1 MTHKF
6 NNLIDL
12 VKIVSEMERDLGLS
26 DISNSER
33 KVLLAISD
41 LENREGVAKTKAILS
56 HELTVGISRP
66 SVFRALAKFLMLII
80 LVKVNLLIFLVPQK
94 EKDFRVL

>member
-12 VKIVSEMERDLGLS
+12 VKIVTEMERDLGLD

-33 KVLLAISD
+33 NVLLAISD
-41 LENREGVAKTKAILS
+41 LENAEGVANTKSILS
-56 HELTVGISRP
+56 HDLTVGISRP
-66 SVFRALAKFLMLII
+66 SIFRALAKLEELGKLSRKNDTIGAYELI
-80 LVKVNLLIFLVPQK
+80 
-94 EKDFRVL
+94 

>member
-1 MTHKF
+1 MTQKF

-33 KVLLAISD
+33 KVLLTISD

-66 SVFRALAKFLMLII
+66 SVFRALAKLEKLGKLCHKNDTNGAYELI
-80 LVKVNLLIFLVPQK
+80 
-94 EKDFRVL
+94 